1 MCVYGGDLSD
11 SHYIEVIGY
20 TDLHVWSV
28 IRWRNWSLYISVGI
42 YVNYFLSVL
51 ICVVICTYINVCIK
65 CVCVCV
71 HPLGTCASVLA
82 EHKNIGS
89 WRCNSLIST
98 GLLDL

>member
-1 MCVYGGDLSD
+1 MEKLEFVYICGYICKLFSICVDLCG
-11 SHYIEVIGY
+11 H
-20 TDLHVWSV
+20 
-28 IRWRNWSLYISVGI
+28 LYI
-42 YVNYFLSVL
+42 YQCMYQ
-51 ICVVICTYINVCIK
+51 
-65 CVCVCV
+65 VCVCV